1 MDCESKNPFK
11 YGTLASS
18 TDEETNEFLVKLTFD
33 PAWIGGNDLVEEG
46 TWVWTDGSPWNY
58 KNWAENEPNNED
70 TTDRD
75 NEGNFLMLNG
85 RNRVSFWVDDDGKW
99 DFWESDRNGIGGY
112 ICQYD
117 PTKSPKKQSEGEG
130 HLIKKI

>member
-1 MDCESKNPFK
+1 MDCESKNPLK
-11 YGTLASS
+11 YGTLASVPN
-18 TDEETNEFLVKLTFD
+18 DETNEFLVKLTID

-75 NEGNFLMLNG
+75 NEGDFLMLNG

-117 PTKSPKKQSEGEG
+117 PKKPSTPKPPDGG
-130 HLIKKI
+130 KKDSGS